1 MKRNIIIN
9 ATLGLVG
16 AGLVLASL
24 VLATTRNTAS
34 AERRGTVNLRAA
46 GESYRSRVEVA
57 KNLLS
62 SDSPF
67 AELGSADGQ

>member
-1 MKRNIIIN
+1 VKRNIIIN

-16 AGLVLASL
+16 TGLVLAGL
-24 VLATTRNTAS
+24 LLAGARNAAS
-34 AERRGTVNLRAA
+34 ADRRGTVNLRSA

-57 KNLLS
+57 KNLLG

-67 AELGSADGQ
+67 AELGAADGQ